1 MDSYIEITVN
11 PDPEFTAPTLMNV
24 VFEKLHHAFVKL
36 ANKDIGISFPMVAQE
51 QKTLGNMLR
60 LHGTHHHLENL
71 QSMNWLQGMRDY
83 TECSPILGTPKNVQF
98 CHVRRVQVKSNADRL
113 RRRYIKRHPDA
124 SVDSIEKLFDKS
136 KEEKT
141 KLPFLSIKSSS
152 SKQKFRLF
160 LQHLSAQEKEIKGDF
175 NTYGLSNT
183 ATVPWF

>member
-1 MDSYIEITVN
+1 MDSYIEITVK
-11 PDPEFTAPTLMNV
+11 PDPEFTTSTLMNV
-24 VFEKLHHAFVKL
+24 VFEKLHYAFVKV
-36 ANKDIGISFPMVAQE
+36 ANKEIGIGFPMVAQE

-60 LHGTHHHLENL
+60 LHGTQHDLENL

-83 TECSPILGTPKNVQF
+83 TDCSQILDTPKNTQF
-98 CHVRRVQVKSNADRL
+98 CQVRRVQVKSNADRL
-113 RRRYIKRHPDA
+113 RRRYVNRHPGA
-124 SVDSIEKLFDKS
+124 SIDSIDKLFDKS

-152 SKQKFRLF
+152 SQQKFRLF
-160 LQHLSAQEKEIKGDF
+160 LQHLSAQEKKIKGEF

>member
-11 PDPEFTAPTLMNV
+11 PDPDFTAPTLMNV
-24 VFEKLHHAFVKL
+24 VFEKLHYAFVQV
-36 ANKDIGISFPMVAQE
+36 ANKDMGISFPMVTKE
-51 QKTLGNMLR
+51 KKTLGNVLR
-60 LHGTHHHLENL
+60 IHGTQQHLERL

-83 TECSPILGTPKNVQF
+83 TACSKILGTPQNTEF
-98 CHVRRVQVKSNADRL
+98 CQVRRVQVKSNADRL

-152 SKQKFRLF
+152 SKQHFRLF
-160 LQHLSAQEKEIKGDF
+160 LQHLSAQEKEMKGEF